1 MGKDKVVIFIAHNMA
16 FTNVLKQLIMTKID
30 RKSAPK
36 EENSQGRGPKNFLV
50 GIISV
55 KFKGERMRYH
65 ICFDT
70 PLKKINDRSM
80 DFIKGQGD
88 VEITKKMKEL
98 NKKGSDIEAYELYT
112 YDLESF
118 QEVKIVDYA
127 VKIKDEIEQ

>member
-1 MGKDKVVIFIAHNMA
+1 
-16 FTNVLKQLIMTKID
+16 MTKLEGKRILE
-30 RKSAPK
+30 
-36 EENSQGRGPKNFLV
+36 EENAQGRGPKKFLV

-55 KFKGERMRYH
+55 KFKDERMRYH

-80 DFIKGQGD
+80 AFIKSQGD
-88 VEITKKMKEL
+88 IEITKKMREL

-127 VKIKDEIEQ
+127 VKIKDEVEQ

>member
-1 MGKDKVVIFIAHNMA
+1 MQK
-16 FTNVLKQLIMTKID
+16 LD

-36 EENSQGRGPKNFLV
+36 EENSQGRGPKKFLV

-70 PLKKINDRSM
+70 PLKKINDRSIA
-80 DFIKGQGD
+80 FIKGQGD

-98 NKKGSDIEAYELYT
+98 NKSGADIEAYELYT
-112 YDLESF
+112 YDLDSF

-127 VKIKDEIEQ
+127 IKIKDEIEQ

>member
-1 MGKDKVVIFIAHNMA
+1 MQK
-16 FTNVLKQLIMTKID
+16 LD

-36 EENSQGRGPKNFLV
+36 EENSQGRGPKKFLV

-70 PLKKINDRSM
+70 PLKKINDRSIA
-80 DFIKGQGD
+80 FIKGQGD
-88 VEITKKMKEL
+88 IEITKKMREL
-98 NKKGSDIEAYELYT
+98 NKNGSDIEAYELYT

-118 QEVKIVDYA
+118 KEVKIVDYA
-127 VKIKDEIEQ
+127 IKIKDEIEQ

>member
-1 MGKDKVVIFIAHNMA
+1 MQKLDK
-16 FTNVLKQLIMTKID
+16 
-30 RKSAPK
+30 KSAPK
-36 EENSQGRGPKNFLV
+36 EENSQGRGPKKFLV

-80 DFIKGQGD
+80 AFIKSQGD

-98 NKKGSDIEAYELYT
+98 NKRGSDIEAYELYT

-118 QEVKIVDYA
+118 EEVKIVDYA
-127 VKIKDEIEQ
+127 IKVKDEVEQ

>member
-1 MGKDKVVIFIAHNMA
+1 MQKLDK
-16 FTNVLKQLIMTKID
+16 
-30 RKSAPK
+30 KSAPK
-36 EENSQGRGPKNFLV
+36 EENSQGRGPKKFLV

-80 DFIKGQGD
+80 AFIKSQGD
-88 VEITKKMKEL
+88 VEITKKMREL
-98 NKKGSDIEAYELYT
+98 NKSGADIEAYELYT

-118 QEVKIVDYA
+118 EEVKIIDYA
-127 VKIKDEIEQ
+127 IKVKGEVER

>member
-1 MGKDKVVIFIAHNMA
+1 MA
-16 FTNVLKQLIMTKID
+16 KID
-30 RKSAPK
+30 SRGTLK
-36 EENSQGRGPKNFLV
+36 EENAQGRGPKKFLV

-70 PLKKINDRSM
+70 PLKKINDRAM
-80 DFIKGQGD
+80 AFIKSQGD

-98 NKKGSDIEAYELYT
+98 NKSGADIEAYELYT

-118 QEVKIVDYA
+118 EEVKIVDYA
-127 VKIKDEIEQ
+127 IKVKDEVE

>member
-1 MGKDKVVIFIAHNMA
+1 MQKLDK
-16 FTNVLKQLIMTKID
+16 
-30 RKSAPK
+30 KSALK

-80 DFIKGQGD
+80 AFIKSQGD

-98 NKKGSDIEAYELYT
+98 NKKGSGIEAYELYT
-112 YDLESF
+112 YDLEDF
-118 QEVKIVDYA
+118 KEVKIVDYA
-127 VKIKDEIEQ
+127 IKVKDEIEQ

>member
-1 MGKDKVVIFIAHNMA
+1 MQK
-16 FTNVLKQLIMTKID
+16 LD

-36 EENSQGRGPKNFLV
+36 EENSQGRGPKKFLV

-80 DFIKGQGD
+80 AFIKSQGD

-98 NKKGSDIEAYELYT
+98 NKNGADIEAYELYT
-112 YDLESF
+112 YDLDSF

-127 VKIKDEIEQ
+127 IKIKDEIEQ

>member
-1 MGKDKVVIFIAHNMA
+1 MTNLEGKRI
-16 FTNVLKQLIMTKID
+16 L
-30 RKSAPK
+30 K
-36 EENSQGRGPKNFLV
+36 EENAQGRGPKKFLV

-70 PLKKINDRSM
+70 PLKKINDRSIA
-80 DFIKGQGD
+80 FIKGQGD
-88 VEITKKMKEL
+88 IEITKKMKEL

-112 YDLESF
+112 YDLDSF

-127 VKIKDEIEQ
+127 IKIKDEIEQ

>member
-1 MGKDKVVIFIAHNMA
+1 MQK
-16 FTNVLKQLIMTKID
+16 LD

-36 EENSQGRGPKNFLV
+36 EENAQGRGPKKFLV

-80 DFIKGQGD
+80 AFIKSQGD

-98 NKKGSDIEAYELYT
+98 NKNGADIEAYELYT
-112 YDLESF
+112 YDLDSF

-127 VKIKDEIEQ
+127 IKIKDEIEQ

>member
-1 MGKDKVVIFIAHNMA
+1 MQK
-16 FTNVLKQLIMTKID
+16 LD

-36 EENSQGRGPKNFLV
+36 EENSQGRGPKKFLV

-80 DFIKGQGD
+80 AFIKGQGD
-88 VEITKKMKEL
+88 IEITKKMREL
-98 NKKGSDIEAYELYT
+98 NKSGADIEAYELYT

-118 QEVKIVDYA
+118 KEVRIVDYA
-127 VKIKDEIEQ
+127 IKIKDEIEQ